1 MYAPYVYYIIPPPS
15 EKHKQSK
22 SYSTGSTKI
31 CSPLYIFLNLE
42 QNMFTNYYSNKHRLW
57 KIQILDTKLER
68 FNKCLELEH
77 SNLFSEF
84 NFFAED
90 NFYEFLHQR
99 RKIIGKICS
108 QFLVCTANLID
119 KVFLVKK
126 LLSHMRSYLNPAG

>member
-1 MYAPYVYYIIPPPS
+1 MKNSDMYW
-15 EKHKQSK
+15 
-22 SYSTGSTKI
+22 
-31 CSPLYIFLNLE
+31 N
-42 QNMFTNYYSNKHRLW
+42 
-57 KIQILDTKLER
+57 LDTKLER
-68 FNKCLELEH
+68 FKKCLELEH

-119 KVFLVKK
+119 KVFLSKK
-126 LLSHMRSYLNPAG
+126 TLESHEILSQPRWLKAISSFIFLA